1 MSLTMRHSCW
11 SSFSHAERVATHKV
25 RPWGIWVIQCVE
37 KERSGWGQKILD
49 VLLKGVD
56 VLAAGSLGDKTV
68 VVNGVDV
75 LFAGNCIAKT
85 SAGTVFVANAPGLV
99 A

>member
-1 MSLTMRHSCW
+1 MGHSCW

-25 RPWGIWVIQCVE
+25 RPGGIWVIQCVE
-37 KERSGWGQKILD
+37 KERSGGSQKVLD

-56 VLAAGSLGDKTV
+56 VLAAGSLGDEAV

-75 LFAGNCIAKT
+75 LFAGNCIAET